1 MTASL
6 MNAKELRIFACSDLH
21 IDFMSAE
28 EREAFLLP
36 DADIYLIAGDTMNG
50 VKQPLCEWVVQKTN
64 GKPTYLIPGNH
75 EYYGLR
81 RDKAM
86 RRLYQYFADTNV
98 HVLLNSHAEI
108 AQGLSVYG
116 TDLWTDLNLHH
127 DVARASDLA
136 HRKMNDYK
144 AITFKNGANFSKLR
158 PKDTINWHMESKNY
172 IQTYAQNCTGQY
184 ILMTHHGLFKEC
196 LPLTDSG
203 TRGIDELDPMYTSD
217 SAKFVST
224 LVTQPL
230 FCING
235 HMHHKNIAN
244 VVGIP
249 VIANPRGYEGNLSNS
264 LVIANWHNDRWTLT
278 FK

>member
-1 MTASL
+1 
-6 MNAKELRIFACSDLH
+6 
-21 IDFMSAE
+21 
-28 EREAFLLP
+28 
-36 DADIYLIAGDTMNG
+36 
-50 VKQPLCEWVVQKTN
+50 
-64 GKPTYLIPGNH
+64 
-75 EYYGLR
+75 
-81 RDKAM
+81 
-86 RRLYQYFADTNV
+86 
-98 HVLLNSHAEI
+98 
-108 AQGLSVYG
+108 
-116 TDLWTDLNLHH
+116 
-127 DVARASDLA
+127 
-136 HRKMNDYK
+136 MNDYK

-158 PKDTINWHMESKNY
+158 PTDTIHWHMESKNH